1 VTGQPGTPRPPAR
14 AGIPARRAAVSA
26 HQGGSET
33 APPGTYRAYTDALAA
48 GAEYAELDVRQ
59 CADGVLVACHSAPRW
74 LAPVNRLSYPRL
86 CQLAGY
92 EVPRAERLLTL
103 LAGRA
108 IAQLDL
114 KDAASSHRLVARA
127 LGLLGPDGFVVTT
140 GDAGLIAGIKQRFPE
155 VSAGLALGAD
165 LPDTLREGLHRARRP
180 ARSRLDRVA
189 ACRADWA
196 VLHRRLAT
204 PARLA
209 DCRARGLRTMVWTVN
224 NDRALARWL
233 ADPGVDVVVTDH
245 PARALAL
252 RERLA

>member
-1 VTGQPGTPRPPAR
+1 MTGRPGTPRPPAR

-33 APPGTYRAYTDALAA
+33 APPGTYQAYTDALAA

-74 LAPVNRLSYPRL
+74 LAPVSRLSYLRL

-114 KDAASSHRLVARA
+114 KDAASSHRLVACA
-127 LGLLGPDGFVVTT
+127 LGALGPDGFVVTT
-140 GDAGLIAGIKQRFPE
+140 GDAGLIAGIKQRFPA

-165 LPDTLREGLHRARRP
+165 LPDTFREGLHRARRP

-204 PARLA
+204 PARLTG
-209 DCRARGLRTMVWTVN
+209 CRDRGLRTMVWTVN

-233 ADPGVDVVVTDH
+233 ADPGADVVVTDL
-245 PARALAL
+245 PGRALSL